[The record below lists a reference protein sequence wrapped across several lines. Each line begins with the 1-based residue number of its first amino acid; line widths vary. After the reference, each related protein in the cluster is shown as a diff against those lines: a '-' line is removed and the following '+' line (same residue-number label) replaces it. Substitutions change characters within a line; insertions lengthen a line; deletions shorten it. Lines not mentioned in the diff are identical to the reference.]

1 MVKIKEIPFLLPR
14 AQIPQRG
21 YWPVFWVGTRPHIWI
36 SPYCDSQATSMR
48 FHHPFHIHLSSAS
61 KVQYI
66 MYPTLSSS
74 TPLPGLNTRPNM
86 GRDINYLIN
95 PGVLSILRE
104 HPKCNCN
111 LSYKYMASDMT
122 WNQI

>member
-1 MVKIKEIPFLLPR
+1 
-14 AQIPQRG
+14 
-21 YWPVFWVGTRPHIWI
+21 
-36 SPYCDSQATSMR
+36 
-48 FHHPFHIHLSSAS
+48 
-61 KVQYI
+61 

-74 TPLPGLNTRPNM
+74 TPLQGLNTRPNM

-104 HPKCNCN
+104 HPKYNCN